1 MNLVKKSLKYL
12 ASKEKLNLSFICF
25 LIVLSSFFELFGIG
39 LILPI
44 LNLIVDSDY
53 YSNSKY
59 FNNLSELFEIKNH
72 TNLIYILIILI
83 IFLNFVKSLILSFTL
98 WYQNSVISLIHI
110 RITTLIY
117 KKYINSNWEFFLN
130 KNSATILRNVH
141 SNTHEFTSKILHNIL
156 LIFADLIILIFLVSF
171 LMYVNFQITLIALIF
186 FLIIGFIFQKITK
199 KYNQKFG
206 IVRQEFLKLVNKH
219 LLESFRSFKLI
230 KLNLAEKYFFN
241 TYKYISTQ
249 EILSKMKQDIFQKF
263 PKIWIEFIVLI
274 SVSIFLIFSI
284 SNSENVLNT
293 IPLIGVFVLAT
304 FKILPSLN
312 RIIFSLQALRFAAP
326 ALDNLDKDIDQIDKK
341 KTIIQNNDEKFP
353 IKFNKQIEIKS
364 LSFGYEKSDKNLFN
378 NFNFKIK
385 KNEFIGILGE
395 SGSGKSTLI
404 DILMGIIKPKIG
416 NVLVDDV
423 DIFNN
428 LDNWFK
434 NIGFVPQETY
444 LLDDTIKN
452 NIIFGSN
459 KESIDEDYI
468 SEILK
473 ILELEG
479 LVNERQAGQET
490 LVGDN
495 GVKLSGGQKQRI
507 GLARALYKKPKVL
520 ILDEF
525 TSSLDLI
532 TEEKILK
539 ELIKFKNK
547 ITIIFVTHR
556 DAVVKY
562 CDRTIHL
569 NK

>member
-1 MNLVKKSLKYL
+1 M
-12 ASKEKLNLSFICF
+12 
-25 LIVLSSFFELFGIG
+25 
-39 LILPI
+39 
-44 LNLIVDSDY
+44 
-53 YSNSKY
+53 
-59 FNNLSELFEIKNH
+59 
-72 TNLIYILIILI
+72 
-83 IFLNFVKSLILSFTL
+83 ILSFTL

-156 LIFADLIILIFLVSF
+156 LIFENLIILIFLVSF

-206 IVRQEFLKLVNKH
+206 IIRQEFLKLVNKH

-341 KTIIQNNDEKFP
+341 RTIIQNNDEKFS
-353 IKFNKQIEIKS
+353 IKFKKQIEIKS

-428 LDNWFK
+428 LDSWFK
-434 NIGFVPQETY
+434 NIGYVPQETY

-479 LVNERQAGQET
+479 LINERQEGQET

-507 GLARALYKKPKVL
+507 GLARALYKKPKIL

-556 DAVVKY
+556 GSVVKY

-569 NK
+569 DK

>member
-1 MNLVKKSLKYL
+1 
-12 ASKEKLNLSFICF
+12 
-25 LIVLSSFFELFGIG
+25 
-39 LILPI
+39 
-44 LNLIVDSDY
+44 
-53 YSNSKY
+53 
-59 FNNLSELFEIKNH
+59 
-72 TNLIYILIILI
+72 
-83 IFLNFVKSLILSFTL
+83 
-98 WYQNSVISLIHI
+98 
-110 RITTLIY
+110 
-117 KKYINSNWEFFLN
+117 
-130 KNSATILRNVH
+130 
-141 SNTHEFTSKILHNIL
+141 
-156 LIFADLIILIFLVSF
+156 
-171 LMYVNFQITLIALIF
+171 
-186 FLIIGFIFQKITK
+186 
-199 KYNQKFG
+199 
-206 IVRQEFLKLVNKH
+206 
-219 LLESFRSFKLI
+219 
-230 KLNLAEKYFFN
+230 
-241 TYKYISTQ
+241 
-249 EILSKMKQDIFQKF
+249 MKQDIFQKF

-341 KTIIQNNDEKFP
+341 RTIIQNNDEKFS

-428 LDNWFK
+428 LDSWFK
-434 NIGFVPQETY
+434 NIGYVPQETY

-479 LVNERQAGQET
+479 LINERQEGQET

-507 GLARALYKKPKVL
+507 GLARALYKKPKIL

-532 TEEKILK
+532 TERR
-539 ELIKFKNK
+539 F
-547 ITIIFVTHR
+547 
-556 DAVVKY
+556 
-562 CDRTIHL
+562 
-569 NK
+569 

>member
-1 MNLVKKSLKYL
+1 M
-12 ASKEKLNLSFICF
+12 
-25 LIVLSSFFELFGIG
+25 
-39 LILPI
+39 
-44 LNLIVDSDY
+44 
-53 YSNSKY
+53 
-59 FNNLSELFEIKNH
+59 
-72 TNLIYILIILI
+72 
-83 IFLNFVKSLILSFTL
+83 
-98 WYQNSVISLIHI
+98 
-110 RITTLIY
+110 
-117 KKYINSNWEFFLN
+117 
-130 KNSATILRNVH
+130 
-141 SNTHEFTSKILHNIL
+141 

-206 IVRQEFLKLVNKH
+206 IIRQEFLKLVNKH

-341 KTIIQNNDEKFP
+341 RTIIQNNDEKFS

-428 LDNWFK
+428 LDSWFK
-434 NIGFVPQETY
+434 NIGYVPQETY

-479 LVNERQAGQET
+479 LINERQEGQET

-507 GLARALYKKPKVL
+507 GLARALYKKPKIL

-569 NK
+569 DK